1 MYTRKEFERMRKE
14 KAAEMAADT
23 TLRKDALN
31 VLTQADVHNWIHQ
44 SNWMGEPVL
53 QLPQD
58 MFAFQ
63 EIVYRTRPKYIIEV
77 GVAWAGSLLFQATL
91 LDMLGGKEVIGID
104 IFMPDDLKERIASKG
119 KLSERIR
126 LINASS
132 TEESTLNQVRE
143 LVGDSNEVM
152 VILDS
157 DHTHDHVLKELQL
170 YSPLVGPGQYMICG
184 DTIIDDLPPHPERHR
199 SWCKGNS
206 PRSALDVFL
215 SSTTDFEVDQELENK
230 LLFTCNPG
238 GYLRRKG

>member
-1 MYTRKEFERMRKE
+1 MYTREEFERMRKD
-14 KAAEMAADT
+14 KAAAMAADKD
-23 TLRKDALN
+23 LRKEALT
-31 VLTQADVHNWIHQ
+31 VLTKADVHNWIHQ

-63 EIVYRTRPKYIIEV
+63 EIIYRTRPKYIVEV
-77 GVAWAGSLLFQATL
+77 GVAWAGSLLFYATL
-91 LDMLGGKEVIGID
+91 LEVLGGESVIGVD
-104 IFMPDDLKERIASKG
+104 VYMPDDLKERVASKG
-119 KLSERIR
+119 RLSDRIR

-132 TEESTLNQVRE
+132 TDGETLQQIRE
-143 LVGDSNEVM
+143 IIDGSSEVM

-170 YSPLVGPGQYMICG
+170 YSPLVGEGHYLICG

-206 PRSALDVFL
+206 PRSALEAFL
-215 SSTTDFEVDQELENK
+215 PSAPDFQVDQELENK

-238 GYLRRKG
+238 GYLRRQG